1 MVGKCVLCSKENV
14 ELFPFYSHQYC
25 EQCKLEREDREEYLD
40 NVEDPWIEDA
50 MALDDDGDPF
60 GCDND
65 RYCRCEFC
73 S

>member
-1 MVGKCVLCSKENV
+1 MVGKCPLCSKENV

-25 EQCKLEREDREEYLD
+25 EQCRLEREVREEYLD

-50 MALDDDGDPF
+50 MALDDEEDCF
-60 GCDND
+60 GCDD
-65 RYCRCEFC
+65 DHCDFC